1 LETNE
6 IDGFGYCDFHEEPV
20 DEETYEY
27 KGCWG
32 CYHFHEGKDFPYVS
46 VMEASK
52 ELGVS
57 ESTVRR
63 WVKKGKLKGRL
74 FVQERSCFG
83 SLPPP
88 PKYHI
93 ERESVNELKKK

>member
-1 LETNE
+1 LKTNE

-20 DEETYEY
+20 DEGTYEY

-32 CYHFHEGKDFPYVS
+32 CYHFHEGKDFPYMS

-57 ESTVRR
+57 ESTIRR
-63 WVKKGKLKGRL
+63 WIKKGKLKGIL
-74 FVQERSCFG
+74 FEQLRYTG
-83 SLPPP
+83 DLPAPR
-88 PKYHI
+88 KYHI
-93 ERESVNELKKK
+93 ERESVKELKKK